1 LEENIY
7 AKITDLSNK
16 IKALKDAREILHEE
30 YTKTDFHKKREAQ
43 PQESVPPSP
52 EDEEILKLLTAIHQ
66 IDVHIKDFKMS
77 NSQFLRK
84 RIKKFLNYISF
95 NSKY

>member
-1 LEENIY
+1 MP
-7 AKITDLSNK
+7 KIIELSNK
-16 IKALKDAREILHEE
+16 IKTLKDAREILHEE

-66 IDVHIKDFKMS
+66 IDVHIRRLQDE
-77 NSQFLRK
+77 QFSIL
-84 RIKKFLNYISF
+84 KKNE
-95 NSKY
+95 

>member
-1 LEENIY
+1 MP
-7 AKITDLSNK
+7 KITDLSNK

-66 IDVHIKDFKMS
+66 IDVHIKRLQDE
-77 NSQFLRK
+77 QFSIL
-84 RIKKFLNYISF
+84 KKNE
-95 NSKY
+95 